1 MNKLNSLR
9 THLLANV
16 PELKYNQERLL
27 IFVDQGRIRATAA
40 PGLSFEYSFT
50 LNIILTDY
58 TGSPDAVAV
67 PLLAWVLVNQSELM
81 TNLEKGKEAIQFEV
95 DVIDENQVD
104 MSLTLPLTERVI
116 VKRLEDGTLQIT
128 HPQEPQYTE
137 QLPATPMQLIADGD
151 VLSSWTSA
159 EPTGIDIE
167 TPQPGP
173 SRG

>member
-81 TNLEKGKEAIQFEV
+81 TNLEKGKESIQFEV

-128 HPQEPQYTE
+128 HPEEPQLEETFTLE
-137 QLPATPMQLIADGD
+137 SM
-151 VLSSWTSA
+151 S
-159 EPTGIDIE
+159 IE
-167 TPQPGP
+167 TPHD
-173 SRG
+173 

>member
-9 THLLANV
+9 THLLANL
-16 PELKYNQERLL
+16 PELKNNHERLL
-27 IFVDQGRIRATAA
+27 IFVDQGRIRSTAA
-40 PGLSFEYSFT
+40 SGLSFEYSYT
-50 LNIILTDY
+50 VNIILTDY

-67 PLLAWVLVNQSELM
+67 PLLAWVMVNQSELM

-116 VKRLEDGTLQIT
+116 VKRLDDGTLQIT
-128 HPQEPQYTE
+128 HPEEPQYTE
-137 QLPATPMQLIADGD
+137 HLPATPMQLIANGD

-159 EPTGIDIE
+159 EPTGVDIE

>member
-27 IFVDQGRIRATAA
+27 IFVDQGRICATAA

-128 HPQEPQYTE
+128 HPEEPQLEETFTLE
-137 QLPATPMQLIADGD
+137 S
-151 VLSSWTSA
+151 LS
-159 EPTGIDIE
+159 IE
-167 TPQPGP
+167 TPHD
-173 SRG
+173 

>member
-128 HPQEPQYTE
+128 HPEEPQLEETLTLE
-137 QLPATPMQLIADGD
+137 S
-151 VLSSWTSA
+151 LS
-159 EPTGIDIE
+159 IE
-167 TPQPGP
+167 TPHD
-173 SRG
+173 